1 MKNQTYPVA
10 LFLLVMWLVY
20 LVDWVIPADLNQWG
34 LVPRTARGLIGIP
47 LSPFL
52 HGGLWHLIGNTIPL
66 AVLMFLTLS
75 SRHRAL
81 RVIIAITLVTGGFLW
96 LVGRPANHVGASGLV
111 FGLSAFLIT
120 VGVRERKPL
129 SIGIALAVV
138 FFFGGTLL
146 WGIIPSMGGQ
156 VSWEGH
162 LCGLLAGSAVGYF
175 TTQKSM
181 AFF

>member
-1 MKNQTYPVA
+1 MQKPIDSVV

-20 LVDWVIPADLNQWG
+20 LVDWVIPADFNQWG
-34 LVPRTARGLIGIP
+34 LMPRTLRGLIGIP

-52 HGGLWHLIGNTIPL
+52 HGGLWHLIGNTLPL
-66 AVLMFLTLS
+66 AVLMFLTLF

-81 RVIIAITLVTGGFLW
+81 PIIIAVILIAGSLLW

-111 FGLSAFLIT
+111 FGLCAFLIT
-120 VGVRERKPL
+120 VGIRERKL
-129 SIGIALAVV
+129 RSLAIALGVA

-146 WGIIPSMGGQ
+146 WGILPSLGGH

-162 LCGLLAGSAVGYF
+162 LCGLLAGIVVGTF
-175 TTQKSM
+175 TTPKNT
-181 AFF
+181 AFS